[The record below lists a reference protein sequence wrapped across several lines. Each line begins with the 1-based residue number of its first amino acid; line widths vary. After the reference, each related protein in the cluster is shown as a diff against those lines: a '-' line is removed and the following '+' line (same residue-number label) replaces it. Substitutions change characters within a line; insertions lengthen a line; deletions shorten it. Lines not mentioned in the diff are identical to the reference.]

1 MWAFDVNI
9 CIGWGVL
16 VIKSKNQ
23 ELGYLSPYSATD
35 ILLNHCLTRCFLPHL
50 LKYKSK
56 ENSIVFHLF
65 PVYFVHLT
73 K

>member
-1 MWAFDVNI
+1 MYAFDVNI

-16 VIKSKNQ
+16 VIKSTDQ

-35 ILLNHCLTRCFLPHL
+35 ILLNHCTRCFLPHL

-56 ENSIVFHLF
+56 ENSIFFLLF
-65 PVYFVHLT
+65 TAYFVHLT